1 MSGASSVFR
10 MGDGVMDKWKVF
22 RRKSCDFA
30 ALVLKIDSD
39 NEQVFRV
46 TDNSN
51 HVCVSVRVCL
61 CVCVCVRVCGC
72 VCVCVC
78 VLCAIILCAYEQALN
93 PTPRESR
100 GGQ

>member
-39 NEQVFRV
+39 NEQVV
-46 TDNSN
+46 
-51 HVCVSVRVCL
+51 VSHR
-61 CVCVCVRVCGC
+61 
-72 VCVCVC
+72 
-78 VLCAIILCAYEQALN
+78 QKH
-93 PTPRESR
+93 
-100 GGQ
+100 

>member
-39 NEQVFRV
+39 NEQVV
-46 TDNSN
+46 
-51 HVCVSVRVCL
+51 VSHRQKHCSECVRVCL
-61 CVCVCVRVCGC
+61 CVCVCVC
-72 VCVCVC
+72 V
-78 VLCAIILCAYEQALN
+78 CAIISCVCEQTLN
-93 PTPRESR
+93 PRPRESR